1 MSWSDLSDWWLT
13 EIADDPTYETVVT
26 PLLLDILNPVAGA
39 SYVDLGSGEGRLM
52 GEMLSTGAVVLGV
65 ELSESLAKMTP
76 ARAVVAE
83 LPQIPLRTDSFA
95 GAFAV
100 LVLEHLQDHACFF
113 SETARV
119 VRSEGVLA
127 LVINHPIW
135 TAPDSTP
142 ITDTDGEL
150 LWRPGEY
157 FSTGKTEI
165 PAGNGTVT
173 FHHRTMASLLNS
185 AAEAGWSLEH
195 MIERPHHELE
205 DQAGV
210 PRLLACRWRLL
221 L

>member
-1 MSWSDLSDWWLT
+1 
-13 EIADDPTYETVVT
+13 
-26 PLLLDILNPVAGA
+26 
-39 SYVDLGSGEGRLM
+39 
-52 GEMLSTGAVVLGV
+52 
-65 ELSESLAKMTP
+65 
-76 ARAVVAE
+76 
-83 LPQIPLRTDSFA
+83 
-95 GAFAV
+95 
-100 LVLEHLQDHACFF
+100 
-113 SETARV
+113 
-119 VRSEGVLA
+119 VLA

-185 AAEAGWSLEH
+185 AAEAGWSLERV
-195 MIERPHHELE
+195 IERPHHEFE